1 MTLLVPVLGTEF
13 TIGVSGGGTAINGN
27 AITGKHLVVEKL
39 YTMLA
44 FTENGCEHVLTD
56 AIVHPPHGLYQGVK
70 NVSFTVDYG
79 GMIY

>member
-1 MTLLVPVLGTEF
+1 MNLLVPVLGTEF
-13 TIGVSGGGTAINGN
+13 TIGVSGGGT

-44 FTENGCEHVLTD
+44 FTENGHEHVLTG

-79 GMIY
+79 EMIY